1 MKTQKKSCKWTDSFL
16 EWIPFENFQNLK
28 KIGDGHFSTVYCAT
42 WMDGKRIKS
51 TNKSVCARSA
61 PITVALKSIKNS
73 ANISE
78 KYVQELENY
87 YKCTLVK
94 SKKRKSYFLEIYG
107 MTFNVKTD
115 EYMFVTQYSEFG
127 NLRDFIKENKFSNIS
142 WSQKLWWL
150 CDITSTLTNI
160 HKEGLVHGNLHPG
173 NILQIGEDVRDTH
186 STIADVGLSLPAYSF
201 YGVLPYIAPEVLKGN
216 KYTKRS
222 DLYSLG
228 ILMMELAT
236 GEPPFYERPHDQSL
250 IKEICEN
257 HKRPNLLEST
267 PSKFKDLALHCTDP
281 NPYARPPARLL
292 SYIFSN
298 WWQVVEQSQ
307 DYEIRH
313 QFNSSDKFI
322 KNMEDVKL
330 DHDFNAIYT
339 SRYFN
344 FNNDDDYSSIDKNNE
359 MFHADINNNLESKY
373 LLDLS
378 VSP

>member
-1 MKTQKKSCKWTDSFL
+1 MGNKLSSIVVVNKGNDSSSCQHIKKYLDSDGWCKQCSLKNNKWTSGNFHVDEFIMKTQKKSCKWTDSFL

-78 KYVQELENY
+78 KYVQE
-87 YKCTLVK
+87 
-94 SKKRKSYFLEIYG
+94 
-107 MTFNVKTD
+107 
-115 EYMFVTQYSEFG
+115 
-127 NLRDFIKENKFSNIS
+127 
-142 WSQKLWWL
+142 
-150 CDITSTLTNI
+150 
-160 HKEGLVHGNLHPG
+160 
-173 NILQIGEDVRDTH
+173 
-186 STIADVGLSLPAYSF
+186 
-201 YGVLPYIAPEVLKGN
+201 
-216 KYTKRS
+216 
-222 DLYSLG
+222 
-228 ILMMELAT
+228 
-236 GEPPFYERPHDQSL
+236 SL

>member
-1 MKTQKKSCKWTDSFL
+1 MGNKLSSIVVVDKGNDSSSCQHIKKYLDSDGWCKQCSLKNNKWTSGNFHVDKFIMKTQKKSCKWTDSFL

-51 TNKSVCARSA
+51 TNKSVCTRSA

-94 SKKRKSYFLEIYG
+94 SKK
-107 MTFNVKTD
+107 
-115 EYMFVTQYSEFG
+115 Q
-127 NLRDFIKENKFSNIS
+127 
-142 WSQKLWWL
+142 
-150 CDITSTLTNI
+150 
-160 HKEGLVHGNLHPG
+160 
-173 NILQIGEDVRDTH
+173 
-186 STIADVGLSLPAYSF
+186 
-201 YGVLPYIAPEVLKGN
+201 
-216 KYTKRS
+216 
-222 DLYSLG
+222 
-228 ILMMELAT
+228 
-236 GEPPFYERPHDQSL
+236 
-250 IKEICEN
+250 ICEN
-257 HKRPNLLEST
+257 NKRPNLLEST

-292 SYIFSN
+292 SYIFNN

-313 QFNSSDKFI
+313 QFNSSDKFT

-359 MFHADINNNLESKY
+359 MFQADINNNLESKY

>member
-1 MKTQKKSCKWTDSFL
+1 MGNKLSSIVVVNKGNDSSSCQHIKKYLDSDGWCKQCSLKNNKWTSGNFHVDEFIMKTQKKSCKWTDSFL

-186 STIADVGLSLPAYSF
+186 STIADVGLSLPAY
-201 YGVLPYIAPEVLKGN
+201 K
-216 KYTKRS
+216 
-222 DLYSLG
+222 
-228 ILMMELAT
+228 
-236 GEPPFYERPHDQSL
+236 
-250 IKEICEN
+250 ICEN

-344 FNNDDDYSSIDKNNE
+344 FN
-359 MFHADINNNLESKY
+359 INNNLESKY